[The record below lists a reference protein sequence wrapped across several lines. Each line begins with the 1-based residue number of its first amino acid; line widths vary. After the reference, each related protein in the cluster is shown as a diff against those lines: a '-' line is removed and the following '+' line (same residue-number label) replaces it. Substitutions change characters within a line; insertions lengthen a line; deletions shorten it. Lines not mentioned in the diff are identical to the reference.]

1 MDAKQEKSKQRY
13 ILVVEDE
20 EDIVK
25 LLSFHLEKEG
35 YRVESRGNGRE
46 ALELIQDKLPD
57 LIVLDI
63 MLPEMD
69 GLEVCRR
76 LRGNQKTASIPILIL
91 SARNEE
97 FDKVLGLELGA
108 DDYMV
113 KPFSVRELVARVRAM
128 LRRLEQQGQPARE
141 NEAEEVLT
149 LSGITLYPEQHR
161 VTVND
166 EAKTL
171 THKEFLL
178 LHLLMANAGKVLTRE
193 ILLDKVWNY
202 EVEVDTRTVDVHIR
216 YLRQKIEPDPANPI
230 YIETVRGVGY
240 KFKVDR
246 GTYHLSTFLVV
257 PLLNLLSY
265 LSISILVDKWYV
277 PLSTCGG

>member
-1 MDAKQEKSKQRY
+1 MSSEKKYKQRY

-20 EDIVK
+20 EDIVR
-25 LLSFHLEKEG
+25 LISFHLEKEG
-35 YRVESRGNGRE
+35 YLVKSAAGGAE
-46 ALELIQDKLPD
+46 ALDLVRERLPD

-63 MLPEMD
+63 MLPELD

-76 LRGNQKTASIPILIL
+76 LRSSEKTAAVPILIL
-91 SARNEE
+91 SARKEE

-113 KPFSVRELVARVRAM
+113 KPFSVRELVARIRAM
-128 LRRLEQQGQPARE
+128 LRRLDQIDPPGSVKH
-141 NEAEEVLT
+141 NDEAVLAT
-149 LSGITLYPEQHR
+149 GSIQLYPEQHR
-161 VTVND
+161 VVVD
-166 EAKTL
+166 GKDCTL

-193 ILLDKVWNY
+193 MLLDKVWNY

-216 YLRQKIEPDPANPI
+216 YLRQKIEPDPAKPL

-240 KFKVDR
+240 KFTGER
-246 GTYHLSTFLVV
+246 EG
-257 PLLNLLSY
+257 
-265 LSISILVDKWYV
+265 
-277 PLSTCGG
+277 

>member
-1 MDAKQEKSKQRY
+1 MEIKDEKNKKRF

-20 EDIVK
+20 EDIVN

-35 YRVESRGNGRE
+35 YTVKSTGNGRE
-46 ALELIQDKLPD
+46 ALDLIEEKSPD

-108 DDYMV
+108 DDYMI
-113 KPFSVRELVARVRAM
+113 KPFSIRELVARVRAM
-128 LRRLEQQGQPARE
+128 LRRLDQHEQPVTE
-141 NEAEEVLT
+141 NEAEEVLI
-149 LSGITLYPEQHR
+149 LGDISLYPDQHR
-161 VTVND
+161 VTVNSD
-166 EAKTL
+166 AKIL

-193 ILLDKVWNY
+193 MLLDKVWNY

-230 YIETVRGVGY
+230 FIETVRGVGY

-246 GTYHLSTFLVV
+246 S
-257 PLLNLLSY
+257 
-265 LSISILVDKWYV
+265 
-277 PLSTCGG
+277 